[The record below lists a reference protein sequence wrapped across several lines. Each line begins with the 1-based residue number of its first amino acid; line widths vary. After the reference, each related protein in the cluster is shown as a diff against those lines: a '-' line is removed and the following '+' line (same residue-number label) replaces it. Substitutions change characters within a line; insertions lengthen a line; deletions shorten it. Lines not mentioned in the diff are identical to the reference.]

1 MLTKIILS
9 VIKVSENFVKIPFS
23 KFLTTDQ
30 SFFASESQDFPK
42 I

>member
-23 KFLTTDQ
+23 KLTTDQ